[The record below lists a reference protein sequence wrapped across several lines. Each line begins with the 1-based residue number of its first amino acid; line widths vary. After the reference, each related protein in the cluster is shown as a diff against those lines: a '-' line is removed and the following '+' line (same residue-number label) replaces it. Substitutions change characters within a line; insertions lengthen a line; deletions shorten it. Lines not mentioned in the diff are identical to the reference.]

1 LDSEKWSQEFA
12 FINSEYL
19 DALAKGFKKVIKGKA
34 SIEDIRDSIR
44 LELYEICPEDFLM
57 GTSYASVED
66 LAFKILSSD
75 QVISEL
81 QLACSECD
89 YAEVEVDGNL
99 GYILHGQSHGTPTS
113 TLKWIAG
120 LKEKST
126 KKKCSNC
133 LGKMVEQQYYTTVPK
148 LIVFEYLDMDI
159 KTSHCIKFKDKT
171 VLNLRCIV
179 YHGDN
184 HFTCRIIS
192 PDGYIW
198 FHDGISTGNA
208 CEDDGYLQTIS
219 DKELRTCQEKKLVL
233 AVYA

>member
-1 LDSEKWSQEFA
+1 LNSLESPLGLQWNSDNYSCSYDALFGILYNIWVLDSEKWSQEFA

-44 LELYEICPEDFLM
+44 LELYEICPEDFLI

-81 QLACSECD
+81 QLACSECN

-113 TLKWIAG
+113 TFVK
-120 LKEKST
+120 
-126 KKKCSNC
+126 
-133 LGKMVEQQYYTTVPK
+133 
-148 LIVFEYLDMDI
+148 
-159 KTSHCIKFKDKT
+159 
-171 VLNLRCIV
+171 
-179 YHGDN
+179 
-184 HFTCRIIS
+184 
-192 PDGYIW
+192 
-198 FHDGISTGNA
+198 GNS
-208 CEDDGYLQTIS
+208 L
-219 DKELRTCQEKKLVL
+219 
-233 AVYA
+233 